1 MAVHKS
7 HDWSKPDWGPAPHPC
22 RPRGYANDL
31 QWGGDHTA
39 KTKTFISSPIEHL
52 PQSMGLYLNP
62 DRLKIDGIFYEYQKK
77 TRDNNLLLVVAVNI
91 C

>member
-1 MAVHKS
+1 MTGQNQIGGLPPTPV
-7 HDWSKPDWGPAPHPC
+7 
-22 RPRGYANDL
+22 DL
-31 QWGGDHTA
+31 VAMPMTYSGGDHTA

-62 DRLKIDGIFYEYQKK
+62 DRLKIDGFFYEYQKK